1 MLVDC
6 CQARSQCLMLARGAP
21 GGRGARPAPWPQ
33 FMVGLDV
40 QRVVRR
46 SPQAC
51 EPDRVPHVKFSFCIR
66 SQAADV
72 STFPGFIFA
81 TGIENSIPTIDG
93 GRTRMDEMDKCGHYQ
108 HWKRDFDLVEELGIQ
123 FLRYGPPLHLTLVG
137 AGNYDW
143 SFGDETLRD
152 LRRRKVVAII
162 DLCHF
167 GVPDFIGNFQ
177 NPDFPQLFAD
187 YARAFARHYSWIQLY
202 TPVNEM
208 SICALFS
215 GLYGWWN
222 EQQRSDRAFVT
233 AIKHLV
239 KANLLAMRAILD
251 ERPDALFIQ
260 SESSEYFHAK
270 SPRAIGPAETMNA
283 RRFLSLDL
291 NYGRR
296 VDSGMYEYLMDNGMT
311 REEYHFFLDNN
322 LKHHCI
328 MGNDYYQT
336 NEHLVSG
343 NGDTKPAGEIF
354 GYAVI
359 THQYYN
365 RYRLPVMHTETNS
378 CQGSRGDEAENW
390 LRKEWA
396 NVLRVRNNGVPIVGF
411 TWYSLTDQVDWD
423 SALRENNGNV
433 NALGLADLNRNLRP
447 VGIAYR
453 DLIHDWLAVLPTQS
467 VCLQVPVAM
476 ELDYPAPAMAKVS
489 VDSAGNGTSAPRN
502 TE

>member
-1 MLVDC
+1 
-6 CQARSQCLMLARGAP
+6 
-21 GGRGARPAPWPQ
+21 
-33 FMVGLDV
+33 
-40 QRVVRR
+40 
-46 SPQAC
+46 
-51 EPDRVPHVKFSFCIR
+51 
-66 SQAADV
+66 V
-72 STFPGFIFA
+72 SNFPGFIFA

-93 GRTRMDEMDKCGHYQ
+93 GRIRMDEMEKCGHYK
-108 HWKRDFDLVEELGIQ
+108 HWRRDFDLVEELGIQ
-123 FLRYGPPLHLTLVG
+123 FLRYGPPLHLSLVG
-137 AGNYDW
+137 PGRYDW
-143 SFGDETLRD
+143 SFSDETLCD

-187 YARAFARHYSWIQLY
+187 YARAFAQRYPWIQLY

-233 AIKHLV
+233 ALKHLV

-251 ERPDALFIQ
+251 ERPDALFVQ

-270 SPRAIGPAETMNA
+270 SPRAIGPAETRNA

-322 LKHHCI
+322 LKHNCI

-336 NEHLVSG
+336 NEHLVSD
-343 NGDTKPAGEIF
+343 NGETVPAGEIF

-359 THQYYN
+359 TQQYYN
-365 RYRLPVMHTETNS
+365 RYQLPVMHTETNL
-378 CQGSRGDEAENW
+378 CEGPQADEAVTW

-396 NVLRVRNNGVPIVGF
+396 NVMRVRNNGVPIVGF

-453 DLIHDWLAVLPTQS
+453 DLIRDWLKVLPTQS

-476 ELDYPAPAMAKVS
+476 DADYPAPARAKVR
-489 VDSAGNGTSAPRN
+489 VDPAVGGTSAPRN